1 MFSHLSVS
9 RFLSQKGQL
18 TLLILQPFNCNADVD
33 GQMFHSAQGYLP
45 DITALE
51 VYIEVHTHLPEFL
64 LILCFGKEGLQSFV
78 IASDNLEGDEVS
90 ARFQQKGFFRLDVE
104 ILRIIRNGNVEIDGL
119 VEHVDKRFLPALD
132 AVDVDGCDAVGDVVA
147 VHSEQDV
154 LHEER
159 LFGLGNGTY
168 FPPRWV
174 FAPQDGA
181 DDPHILQHIR
191 SGAHQI
197 LLFRVTANG
206 YGGWQFPSV
215 KDDDHVIVRSGNRIG
230 CRLVRYVEKLQ
241 RITRHIYFK
250 ATVGGRN
257 GPDLEFG
264 NTELDIFDS
273 FTLFIDDPPFDG
285 DVLCAESK
293 TGSKERAI
301 ANLIRINLF
310 FCLRYR

>member
-147 VHSEQDV
+147 VHSE
-154 LHEER
+154 
-159 LFGLGNGTY
+159 
-168 FPPRWV
+168 
-174 FAPQDGA
+174 
-181 DDPHILQHIR
+181 
-191 SGAHQI
+191 
-197 LLFRVTANG
+197 
-206 YGGWQFPSV
+206 
-215 KDDDHVIVRSGNRIG
+215 
-230 CRLVRYVEKLQ
+230 C
-241 RITRHIYFK
+241 
-250 ATVGGRN
+250 
-257 GPDLEFG
+257 
-264 NTELDIFDS
+264 
-273 FTLFIDDPPFDG
+273 
-285 DVLCAESK
+285 
-293 TGSKERAI
+293 
-301 ANLIRINLF
+301 
-310 FCLRYR
+310 